1 VAYTVPKLKDFS
13 PAALDN
19 AARELLSALER
30 EAAKRVR
37 QTSARA
43 FATIG
48 LDARTE
54 SWLK

>member
-30 EAAKRVR
+30 EAA
-37 QTSARA
+37 QTGSADQRKS
-43 FATIG
+43 FR
-48 LDARTE
+48 DH
-54 SWLK
+54 WLGRKDGILA